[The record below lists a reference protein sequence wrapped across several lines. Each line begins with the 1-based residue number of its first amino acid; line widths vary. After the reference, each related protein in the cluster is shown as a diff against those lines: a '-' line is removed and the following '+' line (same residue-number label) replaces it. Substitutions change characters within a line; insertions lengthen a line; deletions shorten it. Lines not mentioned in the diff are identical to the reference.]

1 MANRFDFE
9 QSIMQCWSVIDDIRS
24 IEQCEELTED
34 KRSMLLLGLAQLYEI
49 KFGNLFSMFEKLIK
63 EGKII

>member
-9 QSIMQCWSVIDDIRS
+9 QCIMQCWSVIDDIRS

-34 KRSMLLLGLAQLYEI
+34 QLSMALLGLAQLYEI
-49 KFGNLFSMFEKLIK
+49 KFDNLFSMFEELIK
-63 EGKII
+63 EGKIT